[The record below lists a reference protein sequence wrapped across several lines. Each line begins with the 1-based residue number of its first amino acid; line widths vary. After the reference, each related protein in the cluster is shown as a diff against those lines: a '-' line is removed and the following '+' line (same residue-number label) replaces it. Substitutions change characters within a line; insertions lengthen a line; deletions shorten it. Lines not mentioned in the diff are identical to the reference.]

1 MDSAIEEGFGFAV
14 LGEFDFGYVGGI
26 VYGGG
31 GDLWGGYFYSLLG
44 EILIICKIGNIGIL

>member
-1 MDSAIEEGFGFAV
+1 MDSAVEEGFGVAV